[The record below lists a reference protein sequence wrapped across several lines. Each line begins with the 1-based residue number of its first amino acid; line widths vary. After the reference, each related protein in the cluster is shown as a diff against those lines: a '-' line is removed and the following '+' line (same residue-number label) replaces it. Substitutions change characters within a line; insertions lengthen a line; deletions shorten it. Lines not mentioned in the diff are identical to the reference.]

1 MRLVVCNS
9 YEEMCREA
17 AKIVVA
23 QVNLKPN
30 CVLGLPTG
38 STPVGM
44 YKRLAELNSAGEVDF
59 KDVTTFNLDE
69 YYPIDPKNDQSYRYF
84 MNKNLFENINIPM
97 ESTHVLNGSAP
108 DADAECDNYEAMIE
122 AAGGIDLQ
130 VLGIGQ
136 NGHIGFNEPDSFLY
150 SRTHRTGLTENTI
163 QANSRFFA
171 SAADVPTESLTMGI
185 GTIIKAKKIILL
197 ANGKAKHKVLR
208 ELLEGEITTSN
219 PATMLKVHA
228 DVTVFCDKEA
238 YEG

>member
-1 MRLVVCNS
+1 MRLVVCDN
-9 YEEMCREA
+9 YEEMCKEA

-23 QVNLKPN
+23 QVNMKPN

-44 YKRLAELNSAGEVDF
+44 YKRLAELNKAGEVDF

-84 MNKNLFENINIPM
+84 MNKNLFNNINIPM
-97 ESTHVLNGSAP
+97 ENTHVLNGEAK

-150 SRTHRTGLTENTI
+150 SRTHKTGLTENTI
-163 QANSRFFA
+163 QANSRFFE
-171 SAADVPTESLTMGI
+171 SADLVPRESLTMGI
-185 GTIIKAKKIILL
+185 GTIIKARKIILL
-197 ANGKAKHKVLR
+197 ANGKNKHKVLR
-208 ELLEGEITTSN
+208 ELLEGEITCSN